1 MKNLSLRVVE
11 FAKSRPLIF
20 GLGVLL
26 LAPGFIFG
34 VLFDVLGFIG
44 WGRIFLAILIVA
56 GYAGYKY
63 VRSEMNYYK
72 DNVDDIVDTAR
83 SLKDD
88 LWR

>member
-1 MKNLSLRVVE
+1 MKNFSLRVIK

-20 GLGVLL
+20 GFGVLL

-44 WGRIFLAILIVA
+44 WGRIFLALVFLA

-63 VRSEMNYYK
+63 VRSELDGYK
-72 DNVDDIVDTAR
+72 ETADNAVNVAR
-83 SLKDD
+83 SMTD
-88 LWR
+88 LWK

>member
-1 MKNLSLRVVE
+1 MKNLSLRVIE

-44 WGRIFLAILIVA
+44 WGRIFLALVFLA
-56 GYAGYKY
+56 GYAGYKF
-63 VRSEMNYYK
+63 VRSELDRYK
-72 DNVDDIVDTAR
+72 ETADDAVDVAR
-83 SLKDD
+83 SFTDFFK
-88 LWR
+88 

>member
-1 MKNLSLRVVE
+1 MKNLSLRVIE

-34 VLFDVLGFIG
+34 ALFDVLGFIG
-44 WGRIFLAILIVA
+44 WGRIFLALVLLA

-63 VRSEMNYYK
+63 VRSELDGYK
-72 DNVDDIVDTAR
+72 ETVDDTVDVAR
-83 SLKDD
+83 SMKD
-88 LWR
+88 LWK